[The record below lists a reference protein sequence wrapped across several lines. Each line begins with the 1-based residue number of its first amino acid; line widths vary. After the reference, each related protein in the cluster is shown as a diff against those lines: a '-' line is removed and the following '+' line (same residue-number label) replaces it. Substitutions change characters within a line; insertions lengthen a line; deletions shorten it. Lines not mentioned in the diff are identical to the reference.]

1 MDKHVDSQIFVG
13 DVYDLAAEIGKEF
26 EKLIDICGT
35 DTIRELMTKVIVTLE
50 YLESSTVIVDRLQS
64 ELYDI
69 KAKVEQL
76 EYEKLERAEFRS
88 KLDQELEIIEENWRK
103 ETSHLNSL
111 VVKLQEENKRLSAII
126 SEKDKHTPSDC
137 KAFLSDE
144 ELVVVQK
151 LKELTEQHRGQ
162 LIQKDKELLE
172 KTNELDKMQLEV
184 DRLLKVNKE
193 FSHRNR
199 HLQKQMYTLV
209 EEKSD
214 LQANM
219 QNQQKEC
226 FDLQARLDAAV
237 KENMDLSSFEDQ
249 KKMDLH
255 GKLIISLDDPNRP
268 RFTLDELRHILFE
281 RNDLKAKISDLEDEL
296 SLHKPKRIPSSTS
309 LATLSVGSE
318 EEDLPVQGPINKEP
332 DDKLYPE
339 KRKLGIRRFFHFLR
353 RISVD
358 SPVPLVPFSA
368 SQR

>member
-26 EKLIDICGT
+26 EKLIDVCGA

-50 YLESSTVIVDRLQS
+50 YLESSTVVVDRLQS
-64 ELYDI
+64 ELFDI
-69 KAKVEQL
+69 KAKVQQL

-88 KLDQELEIIEENWRK
+88 KLDLELEIIEENWRK

-126 SEKDKHTPSDC
+126 SEKDKHVPSDC
-137 KAFLSDE
+137 KTFLSDE

-162 LIQKDKELLE
+162 LILKDKELLE
-172 KTNELDKMQLEV
+172 KSNELEKMQLEL
-184 DRLLKVNKE
+184 DRLSKVNKE
-193 FSHRNR
+193 LSHRNR
-199 HLQKQMYTLV
+199 YLQKQLYTLV

-214 LQANM
+214 LQANI

-226 FDLQARLDAAV
+226 VDLQAQLSIAV
-237 KENMDLSSFEDQ
+237 KENMDLSSVEDQ
-249 KKMDLH
+249 KKLDLQ

-296 SLHKPKRIPSSTS
+296 SLHKPKNLTSSTS
-309 LATLSVGSE
+309 CSTISTGAE

-332 DDKLYPE
+332 EDKLYPE
-339 KRKLGIRRFFHFLR
+339 KKKLGIRRFFHFLR

-368 SQR
+368 SHR